1 MSALARLFAAL
12 AAVVFALSAVVAAR
26 RSVVAPRVVTEGQAP
41 AMALRSV
48 DPVAT
53 PIIAGL
59 QTRSPF
65 AVGRG
70 AYQRVIPAAAP
81 QAPPPSVRL
90 VAIFSIGGEP
100 RATLRIDG
108 VDHTVGVGDV
118 TPAGTVTAI
127 ESEAVELA
135 GETAQRVSLFE

>member
-59 QTRSPF
+59 QDRK
-65 AVGRG
+65 
-70 AYQRVIPAAAP
+70 
-81 QAPPPSVRL
+81 SV
-90 VAIFSIGGEP
+90 V
-100 RATLRIDG
+100 
-108 VDHTVGVGDV
+108 
-118 TPAGTVTAI
+118 
-127 ESEAVELA
+127 
-135 GETAQRVSLFE
+135 